1 MKDKNEKNGIV
12 TLLLMTA
19 AACFIYMMN
28 SGIRNNFG
36 IMLQAIT
43 ENTGLTFASVSFVLA
58 IAQLSFGI
66 TQPISGVIAEK
77 RGSRFSL
84 IVGIVCLVIGA
95 GLTPKSKTKV

>member
-1 MKDKNEKNGIV
+1 MRLDRPHFIMYDSCIYNDCIYNYVRSDRIMKEKNEKNGIV

-19 AACFIYMMN
+19 ATCFIYMMN

-58 IAQLSFGI
+58 IAQLWNYSADF
-66 TQPISGVIAEK
+66 
-77 RGSRFSL
+77 RGY
-84 IVGIVCLVIGA
+84 C
-95 GLTPKSKTKV
+95 

>member
-1 MKDKNEKNGIV
+1 MKEKNEKNGIV

-43 ENTGLTFASVSFVLA
+43 ENTGLTFVLYWLL
-58 IAQLSFGI
+58 LS
-66 TQPISGVIAEK
+66 SALELL
-77 RGSRFSL
+77 SRFP
-84 IVGIVCLVIGA
+84 
-95 GLTPKSKTKV
+95 GLLLRKEGVVFR